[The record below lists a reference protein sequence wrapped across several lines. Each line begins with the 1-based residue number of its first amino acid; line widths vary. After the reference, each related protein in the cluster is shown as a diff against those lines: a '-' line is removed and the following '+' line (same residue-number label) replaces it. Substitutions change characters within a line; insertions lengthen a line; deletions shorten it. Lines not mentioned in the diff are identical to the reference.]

1 MTVSETLDITLDR
14 NAAIPQYQQIRDQI
28 QVQIETGRLRPGT
41 RLPGS
46 RSLATALGVARVSV
60 ITAYQLLEQAQWLES
75 HDRRG
80 LFVRGAIGEV
90 RSLSR
95 SLRDGDY
102 GEAIGINPANTA
114 SGYFPKLIQF
124 SLGSLPSDFIPV
136 EAMRTA
142 LNRALDRDIMGVLGH
157 EPTEGYPPLR
167 RAIAEW
173 VAQLGVTVGHEDV
186 LITGGCQ
193 QAIDL
198 VVQSL
203 VPQGGVILT
212 TDPTY
217 IGLID
222 IARARGMT
230 LLTVPYNHGELNF
243 EMLVNIAAERNPRL
257 FYMMPTF
264 HNPTGSVLPTAAR
277 RQLLAWSDS
286 YHIPILEDGVYD
298 GLWYSPNTLQPLKAM
313 DAQGNVL
320 YASGFSKTV
329 APGSRIGYL
338 LVSERLRSRI
348 IRVKQAADVGT
359 PGLHQRAMADL
370 ISSGTLT
377 AHLEKVRK
385 ACQARRDAL
394 IHEWQKTFSDWQFSI
409 PQGGL
414 YLWATMPTDGPTAA
428 QLAEQAQK
436 TGVDFALGAD
446 FSPVDS
452 HISAAENRAIRL
464 NFATHPPP
472 IIAEGIRRL
481 QQAYLRCAS
490 AYGE

>member
-1 MTVSETLDITLDR
+1 
-14 NAAIPQYQQIRDQI
+14 
-28 QVQIETGRLRPGT
+28 
-41 RLPGS
+41 
-46 RSLATALGVARVSV
+46 
-60 ITAYQLLEQAQWLES
+60 
-75 HDRRG
+75 
-80 LFVRGAIGEV
+80 
-90 RSLSR
+90 
-95 SLRDGDY
+95 
-102 GEAIGINPANTA
+102 
-114 SGYFPKLIQF
+114 
-124 SLGSLPSDFIPV
+124 
-136 EAMRTA
+136 MRAA
-142 LNRALDRDIMGVLGH
+142 LNRALDRDITGVLGH

-167 RAIAEW
+167 RAIADW
-173 VAQLGVTVGHEDV
+173 VAQLGITVERDEV

-203 VPQGGVILT
+203 VPQNGVILT

-230 LLTVPYNHGELNF
+230 LLTVPYSHGELDF
-243 EMLVNIAAERNPRL
+243 ERLVNIAAERTPRL

-264 HNPTGSVLPTAAR
+264 HNPTGAVLPTAAR
-277 RQLLAWSDS
+277 RQLLAWSDA

-313 DAQGNVL
+313 DDQGNVL

-338 LVSERLRSRI
+338 LVGERLRSRI

-359 PGLHQRAMADL
+359 PGLQQRAMADL

-377 AHLEKVRK
+377 AHLEKARR
-385 ACQARRDAL
+385 ACQVRRDAL
-394 IHEWQKTFSDWQFSI
+394 LREWQRTFSDWQFSI

-428 QLAEQAQK
+428 QLAVQAEE

-446 FSPVDS
+446 FSPIDS
-452 HISAAENRAIRL
+452 QVSGADNRAIRL

-481 QQAYLRCAS
+481 KQAYMRS
-490 AYGE
+490 